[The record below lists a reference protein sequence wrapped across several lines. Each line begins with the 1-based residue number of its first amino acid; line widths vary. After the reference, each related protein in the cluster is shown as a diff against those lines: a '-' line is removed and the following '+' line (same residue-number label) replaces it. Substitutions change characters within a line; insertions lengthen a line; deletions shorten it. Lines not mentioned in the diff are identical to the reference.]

1 MTTKQPSSLQPV
13 LYLDAPETVLEGNQ
27 AVDAQENYVKWRV
40 DAGLPPHIS
49 PGSVLVAAMG
59 AHWYPGCLEAMKAMA
74 KHTLMAG
81 RFVRFYAEQ
90 DRCYE
95 PYDGLGTMR
104 NLAYMRAI
112 QEGFEYILYVDND
125 VLPEKD
131 ALVRLQDRCLP
142 IMSPRIAFPDGLD
155 YNMPQATIPENSGLV
170 MGTSVLLSF
179 LLFKTEVFL
188 PFALSSFW
196 DNARGA
202 DEEFHFRK
210 LAMLGH
216 HPMVDTSTLVKV
228 QNAPHFPFDHID
240 RSWLGLR
247 EKDAIERE
255 REMRLMQL
263 ELRIRELEG
272 RLHAVGN

>member
-1 MTTKQPSSLQPV
+1 MTEQRPSSLQPV
-13 LYLDAPETVLEGNQ
+13 LYLDAPETVMEDNQ
-27 AVDAQENYVKWRV
+27 AVDAQERYVKWRV

-49 PGSVLVAAMG
+49 PGSVLIAAMG
-59 AHWYPGCLEAMKAMA
+59 AHWHEGSLEAVKAMA
-74 KHTLMAG
+74 KHTLLCG

-131 ALVRLQDRCLP
+131 TLVRLQDRLLP
-142 IMSPRIAFPDGLD
+142 IMSPRIQFPDGKD
-155 YNMPQATIPENSGLV
+155 YNMPQATIPANTGLI

-196 DNARGA
+196 DNARGS

-216 HPMVDTSTLVKV
+216 HPMVDTTTTIKV
-228 QNAPHFPFDHID
+228 QNEPHFPFDHIERTAKD
-240 RSWLGLR
+240 LAP
-247 EKDAIERE
+247 KDAIESWRK
-255 REMRLMQL
+255 RATNARD
-263 ELRIRELEG
+263 
-272 RLHAVGN
+272 